1 MIDGALPYLRCPLCR
16 QTLARQ
22 EGTLRCPAG
31 HAFDLAKQGYANLAT
46 GRLPYAGD
54 TAEMVADRADFLAA
68 GHYDFIADALA
79 EQLGAET
86 RQPSAETRQPSA
98 ETRQPSAETRQPS
111 AETGQQSAKT
121 GQQSAKTGQ
130 QSAKTG
136 QQSAKTGREGEM
148 LVDAGTG
155 TGHYLARVLDHVP
168 RATGLG
174 VDVSKAALRRAARSH
189 PRTAAVLADLW
200 GPLPIADASASAI
213 LNVFAPRNGAEFRRV
228 LRPGG
233 VLLVV
238 TPAPDHLAELIAA
251 HGLIHVDPDK
261 AERVAGALG
270 EHFTATGTR
279 TLRRTLRLEADQA
292 RTLIGMTPS
301 ARHMAAAALPAGPR
315 TVTAAVD
322 LTVYR

>member
-79 EQLGAET
+79 EQLGAE
-86 RQPSAETRQPSA
+86 
-98 ETRQPSAETRQPS
+98 
-111 AETGQQSAKT
+111 
-121 GQQSAKTGQ
+121 TGQ